1 MGRTWLPVILSVL
14 LAQSSVAKDDSTAKE
29 AASEKRDRLLQ
40 TYTTSAAEYTI
51 HRDATRREKIELQ
64 RGPVYVWTDPVRQ
77 AYRRAVDDWRQEI
90 ELECRKRAIDRI
102 ELTTEEPPDKALLD
116 YLVRR
121 AKTF

>member
-1 MGRTWLPVILSVL
+1 MGRTWLPVILLAL

-51 HRDATRREKIELQ
+51 RDATRREKIELQ